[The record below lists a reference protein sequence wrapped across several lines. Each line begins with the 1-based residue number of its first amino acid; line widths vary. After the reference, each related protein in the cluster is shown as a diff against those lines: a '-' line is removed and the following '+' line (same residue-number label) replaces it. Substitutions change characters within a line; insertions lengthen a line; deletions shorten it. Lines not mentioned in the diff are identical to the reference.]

1 MMTWFPKCFA
11 VRDWL
16 VGCFLLLFFLCVF
29 LWGKVAV
36 YTDCMYSTSIISA
49 CGLDPYVVISWR
61 LVARRLTDMRESPK
75 RVSLENLFSVPS

>member
-29 LWGKVAV
+29 LWGKVGL
-36 YTDCMYSTSIISA
+36 YIDCMYSTSIISA
-49 CGLDPYVVISWR
+49 CGLDPYVVI